1 MSAHLVAH
9 SPYPLALQSIVALVL
24 IATPLNALFTY
35 SRSDPQQLW
44 LLCGIMLLHL
54 LLCLT
59 MPIRRLRAWQQLAVM
74 LGQCG
79 LVVLAYTALP
89 VPLLTYVLLAIV
101 LQAVYLFRPWL
112 WIPFACLVWLGWSG
126 TLIVVSANLLEW
138 VQRNLTLAFPATCIL
153 IAAVLYAR
161 QHHRRTQVQQLT
173 DQMQQHYDMLR
184 LHLRE
189 AQQRAVV
196 EERHR
201 LIQTVSSDIS
211 TALANAEQAVV
222 AAINQA
228 QTNIIRFQFSMTQT
242 RQAASV
248 AIDHLRGAVTTLRG
262 SGGRTEGV
270 AATAGGA
277 APIGVQS
284 VDGILTTRG
293 RKILTWI
300 LPVVFVALALPQV
313 LLQQPPA
320 PAFIGRLL
328 LFCGMLVVAYILTQ
342 YLRHPLM
349 VQVGLA
355 SQFTIILILV
365 IVTQTMPLLPGVLL
379 VMWQIALRLSL
390 FQILTSLFGVHM
402 SIGLL
407 LTRIGPLTA
416 DYGSHL
422 LAAGVACA
430 AVVGL
435 VGMARRQV
443 CRRQADEAR
452 LARLAALTGELEQ
465 QEAEVRTLA
474 VAAERTR
481 LARELHDDLGYRLVL
496 LNVQL
501 QLAEDLIAE
510 DLDAAL
516 QQLVT
521 TREQLAAA
529 WSSAVATVE
538 NELLLDATSLVPAL
552 HALIQP
558 YRACSVPHITLKISG
573 SPARLPVALVGT
585 IYRTVQEGLTNA
597 YKYAEADRIDIR
609 INVAP
614 DQVQVSVQDDGRG
627 AVCSAHQMWHNGNR
641 AGRFGLAGLRERA
654 ALLGGSVQAGSLP
667 AGGFGLELTLPLGE
681 S

>member
-1 MSAHLVAH
+1 
-9 SPYPLALQSIVALVL
+9 
-24 IATPLNALFTY
+24 
-35 SRSDPQQLW
+35 
-44 LLCGIMLLHL
+44 
-54 LLCLT
+54 
-59 MPIRRLRAWQQLAVM
+59 
-74 LGQCG
+74 
-79 LVVLAYTALP
+79 
-89 VPLLTYVLLAIV
+89 
-101 LQAVYLFRPWL
+101 
-112 WIPFACLVWLGWSG
+112 
-126 TLIVVSANLLEW
+126 
-138 VQRNLTLAFPATCIL
+138 
-153 IAAVLYAR
+153 
-161 QHHRRTQVQQLT
+161 
-173 DQMQQHYDMLR
+173 
-184 LHLRE
+184 
-189 AQQRAVV
+189 
-196 EERHR
+196 
-201 LIQTVSSDIS
+201 
-211 TALANAEQAVV
+211 
-222 AAINQA
+222 
-228 QTNIIRFQFSMTQT
+228 
-242 RQAASV
+242 
-248 AIDHLRGAVTTLRG
+248 
-262 SGGRTEGV
+262 
-270 AATAGGA
+270 
-277 APIGVQS
+277 
-284 VDGILTTRG
+284 
-293 RKILTWI
+293 
-300 LPVVFVALALPQV
+300 
-313 LLQQPPA
+313 
-320 PAFIGRLL
+320 
-328 LFCGMLVVAYILTQ
+328 MLVVAYILTQ

-365 IVTQTMPLLPGVLL
+365 IVTQTMPLLLGVLL

-402 SIGLL
+402 SMGLL
-407 LTRIGPLTA
+407 LTQILPLTA
-416 DYGSHL
+416 DYGTHL

-452 LARLAALTGELEQ
+452 LVRLAALTGELEQ

-516 QQLVT
+516 EQLVT

-558 YRACSVPHITLKISG
+558 YRACAVPDITLEISG
-573 SPARLPVALVGT
+573 SLARLPVALVGT

-597 YKYAEADRIDIR
+597 YKYAAAGRIDIR

-614 DQVQVSVQDDGRG
+614 DQVQVRVHDDGRG
-627 AVCSAHQMWHNGNR
+627 AVCSEHELWHNGNHS
-641 AGRFGLAGLRERA
+641 GRFGLAGLRERA
-654 ALLGGSVQAGSLP
+654 ALLGGSVQAGALP
-667 AGGFGLELTLPLGE
+667 DGGFGLELTLPPGE